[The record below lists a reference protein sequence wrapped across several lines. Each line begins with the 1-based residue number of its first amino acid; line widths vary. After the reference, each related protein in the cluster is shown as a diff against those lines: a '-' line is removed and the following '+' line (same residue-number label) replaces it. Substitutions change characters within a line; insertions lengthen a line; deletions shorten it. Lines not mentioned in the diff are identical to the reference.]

1 MSSIFPTDYIFGLP
15 CPVASGTVGQHEK
28 AEVAELADAGDS
40 KSPGPCALEGS
51 SPSFGT
57 MKNRELAPLRRLP
70 ALILLSRLCNSGVI
84 VPEIQPV
91 CWYRC

>member
-1 MSSIFPTDYIFGLP
+1 MSSPFPDQHASSG
-15 CPVASGTVGQHEK
+15 CRARVASGTVGTHEQ

-57 MKNRELAPLRRLP
+57 MKTGSYTNEGKPKAAGLLVLP
-70 ALILLSRLCNSGVI
+70 Q
-84 VPEIQPV
+84 E
-91 CWYRC
+91 